1 MLFVGPNHNPA
12 FQLCLHAN
20 CSAAQFLMSEFNEN
34 GDLITHNIQ
43 TTNGY
48 TRNLLQ
54 DGTVAFILAHN
65 KGKWSDKFSAV
76 EIIVDH
82 VYILPTPLRPENT
95 LSEST
100 TIRCHHHEL
109 RLLDSNHNSR
119 QEGATHVDQPRLIQ
133 RRLSCFLL

>member
-1 MLFVGPNHNPA
+1 MFFVGLNHNPV
-12 FQLCLHAN
+12 FQLCVHAN
-20 CSAAQFLMSEFNEN
+20 RSAAQFLVSEFNEN
-34 GDLITHNIQ
+34 GDLITHNIE
-43 TTNGY
+43 TTQGY

-54 DGTVAFILAHN
+54 NGTVAFILAHN

-100 TIRCHHHEL
+100 TITTTTNSASSTPTTTPVKKA
-109 RLLDSNHNSR
+109 RLTSINLD
-119 QEGATHVDQPRLIQ
+119 
-133 RRLSCFLL
+133 

>member
-1 MLFVGPNHNPA
+1 MFFVGPNHNPV

-20 CSAAQFLMSEFNEN
+20 RSAAQFLVSEFNEN
-34 GDLITHNIQ
+34 GDLITHNIE
-43 TTNGY
+43 TTQGY

-100 TIRCHHHEL
+100 TITTTTNSASSTPTTTPVKKA
-109 RLLDSNHNSR
+109 RLTSINLD
-119 QEGATHVDQPRLIQ
+119 
-133 RRLSCFLL
+133 

>member
-1 MLFVGPNHNPA
+1 MFFVGPNHNPV
-12 FQLCLHAN
+12 FQLCVHAN
-20 CSAAQFLMSEFNEN
+20 RSAAQFLVSEFNEN
-34 GDLITHNIQ
+34 GDLITHNIE
-43 TTNGY
+43 TTQGY

-54 DGTVAFILAHN
+54 DGTVALILGHN

-100 TIRCHHHEL
+100 TITTTTNSASSTPTTTPVKKA
-109 RLLDSNHNSR
+109 RLTSINLD
-119 QEGATHVDQPRLIQ
+119 
-133 RRLSCFLL
+133 

>member
-1 MLFVGPNHNPA
+1 MFFVGPNYNPV

-20 CSAAQFLMSEFNEN
+20 RSAAQFLV
-34 GDLITHNIQ
+34 THNIE
-43 TTNGY
+43 TTQGY

-100 TIRCHHHEL
+100 TITTTTNSASSTPTTTPVKKA
-109 RLLDSNHNSR
+109 RLTSINLD
-119 QEGATHVDQPRLIQ
+119 
-133 RRLSCFLL
+133 

>member
-1 MLFVGPNHNPA
+1 MFFVGPNHNPV
-12 FQLCLHAN
+12 FQFCVHAN
-20 CSAAQFLMSEFNEN
+20 RSAAQFLVSEFNEN
-34 GDLITHNIQ
+34 GDLITHNIE
-43 TTNGY
+43 TTQGY

-100 TIRCHHHEL
+100 TITTTTNSASG
-109 RLLDSNHNSR
+109 LDSNQNSS

-133 RRLSCFLL
+133 RRLSCLLL

>member
-1 MLFVGPNHNPA
+1 MFFVGPNHNPV
-12 FQLCLHAN
+12 FQLCVHAN
-20 CSAAQFLMSEFNEN
+20 RSAAQFLVSEFNEN

-54 DGTVAFILAHN
+54 NGTVAFILAHN

-82 VYILPTPLRPENT
+82 VYILPTPLRPANT

-100 TIRCHHHEL
+100 TITTTTNSASSTPTTTPVKKA
-109 RLLDSNHNSR
+109 RLMSINLD
-119 QEGATHVDQPRLIQ
+119 
-133 RRLSCFLL
+133 

>member
-1 MLFVGPNHNPA
+1 MFFVGPNHNPV
-12 FQLCLHAN
+12 FQLCTHAN
-20 CSAAQFLMSEFNEN
+20 RSAAQFLVSEFNEN
-34 GDLITHNIQ
+34 GDLITHNIE
-43 TTNGY
+43 TTQGY

-54 DGTVAFILAHN
+54 DGTVALILGHN

-100 TIRCHHHEL
+100 TITTTTNSASSTPTTTPVKKA
-109 RLLDSNHNSR
+109 RLTSINLD
-119 QEGATHVDQPRLIQ
+119 
-133 RRLSCFLL
+133 

>member
-1 MLFVGPNHNPA
+1 MFFVGPNHNPV
-12 FQLCLHAN
+12 FQLCVHAN
-20 CSAAQFLMSEFNEN
+20 RSAAQFLVSEFNEN
-34 GDLITHNIQ
+34 GDLITHNIE
-43 TTNGY
+43 TTQGY

-54 DGTVAFILAHN
+54 DGTVALILGHN

-100 TIRCHHHEL
+100 TITTTTNSASSTPTTTPVKRA
-109 RLLDSNHNSR
+109 RLTSINLD
-119 QEGATHVDQPRLIQ
+119 
-133 RRLSCFLL
+133 